1 MPTTPQYA
9 DQTAFDSA
17 IDGGAG
23 INDARG
29 AASITA
35 GEVNTLLKALFG
47 SFDVAIDKSDAA
59 SAGVAIQVNAARDGL
74 ELVPATRR
82 LPDVPTGQNA
92 RGILK
97 SRDGAAPE
105 YADVAA
111 DDLSSEIR
119 EELVNALALTVESG
133 QIRIVLTDGQ
143 GGTTRDE
150 TAALPTADTSTAGI
164 IQISGDITEGT
175 TDDTLAITARI
186 LNERLDGRILSGD
199 LDSSRAGQVLEV
211 DSQGHV
217 TTGAKGTGP
226 KGNDGDVGPPG
237 ADSAVYGTRY
247 YQTTNSDTPPA
258 APTSDSDAN
267 WSTNLTA
274 PSATARYAWQAIG
287 VGTAPLAT
295 FADVDEWLILPASIF
310 VPTSGGTTPAAQDH
324 AIYLAYAPTG
334 GSYTFTGA
342 DATAAGRSVNNRADE
357 TVTNLTLPS
366 IPAGQYREVGIYLP
380 TNKRIARLEIGNNN
394 HDVSGGFTLAT
405 NPVTVP
411 PSTQYVVYESNQ
423 PQSNPSPNTPANREY
438 RITTRDA

>member
-1 MPTTPQYA
+1 MPTTPAYA
-9 DQTAFDSA
+9 DQNAFNAA
-17 IDGGAG
+17 IDSPTDG
-23 INDARG
+23 INLQRS
-29 AASITA
+29 AAGITA
-35 GEVNTLLKALFG
+35 GEVNALLKALFG

-92 RGILK
+92 RGVLK
-97 SRDGAAPE
+97 TADGAAPE

-111 DDLSSEIR
+111 ADLSSEVR
-119 EELVNALALTVESG
+119 EELVNSLALTVAGG

-143 GGTTRDE
+143 GGTTRAE

-199 LDSSRAGQVLEV
+199 LDASRAGQVLEV

-217 TTGAKGTGP
+217 TTGAKGSGP
-226 KGNDGDVGPPG
+226 KGDAGDAG

-295 FADVDEWLILPASIF
+295 FADVDTWIVLPASIF